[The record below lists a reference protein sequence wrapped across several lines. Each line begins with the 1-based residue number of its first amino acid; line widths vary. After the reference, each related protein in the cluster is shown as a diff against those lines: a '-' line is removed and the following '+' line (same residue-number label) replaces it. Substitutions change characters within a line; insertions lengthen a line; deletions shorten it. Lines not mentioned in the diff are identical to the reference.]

1 MVMEV
6 FFAPYQLR
14 GSGAEPLPILLFTL
28 GDQLAKIL
36 EKLPPCA
43 TSGYERVSCLM
54 SLRDPTLGGKDLK
67 FSLWMKTWHHL
78 LSLGDILRLAW
89 QNIGGS

>member
-54 SLRDPTLGGKDLK
+54 SSVLRDPTLGGKDLK

-78 LSLGDILRLAW
+78 LLEIF
-89 QNIGGS
+89 